1 MQLCAISV
9 NVFFLLDVVELRK
22 KSLQNWAE
30 KLKQVSGNRV
40 DKKIEEK

>member
-30 KLKQVSGNRV
+30 KLEQVSGNRV